1 MLPTWVLS
9 VPDWPNVDP
18 MDLAFRV
25 YCFLLEAALII
36 RSKCRLV
43 NQPRGRL
50 TAMVLSIS
58 HPKIL
63 NSYYDNFFTLLSPTP
78 INELEFEYNFIH
90 NTENTT
96 SWWRHQMETCSA
108 LLALCAGIHWSL
120 VNSPHKGQWRGALM
134 FSLICAWINGCVNNR
149 EVDYLGRHR
158 VHYGGIVMIYDKA
171 HDRRSYTS
179 AVGKLR

>member
-1 MLPTWVLS
+1 MYIDYIYYVKVWTDLETYPDRKVHWANMLPTWVLS

-63 NSYYDNFFTLLSPTP
+63 NSYYDNLLHCYP
-78 INELEFEYNFIH
+78 
-90 NTENTT
+90 
-96 SWWRHQMETCSA
+96 
-108 LLALCAGIHWSL
+108 LL
-120 VNSPHKGQWRGALM
+120 Q
-134 FSLICAWINGCVNNR
+134 
-149 EVDYLGRHR
+149 
-158 VHYGGIVMIYDKA
+158 
-171 HDRRSYTS
+171 
-179 AVGKLR
+179 